1 MGKAITEK
9 KVVIGA
15 IDHHTL
21 QVEIAAGSG
30 GRGAAALKVIPPER
44 LMLSSDC
51 GMGREGMS
59 RRHAFYKMVALVQ
72 GTNIVKKELGLPLT
86 ESLAADPKFS
96 LIRTT
101 RREAGQGRDAVARA
115 DWSG

>member
-1 MGKAITEK
+1 MKAC
-9 KVVIGA
+9 IGA

-21 QVEIAAGSG
+21 QVESPGEAADLI
-30 GRGAAALKVIPPER
+30 RHALKVITAER
-44 LMLSSDC
+44 LVLSSDC

-72 GTNIVKKELGLPLT
+72 GTNIAKKELGLQPT
-86 ESLAADPKFS
+86 ESLGADPKFS

-101 RREAGQGRDAVARA
+101 
-115 DWSG
+115 